1 MGVESTSSNECLHEA
16 ALNAAEASE
25 ADSSCTVAATT
36 KREFDKASEAASSAT
51 NCIATCSSEGEA
63 GKQADAPLDGK
74 GDGTEGGA
82 SGCATAADTCLDTL
96 AQPSFS
102 PPKQRRRRGPRI
114 PAVATRSLP
123 NRDSR
128 IAADLQN
135 KFVVECERLGWRTQS
150 SRSNNT
156 STSGSKS
163 NSSGDVAEKRRKD
176 KQSASAFGS
185 SATSSSSARQ
195 PKKELSKRGG
205 RPPRDRRKGR
215 VVDSAPS
222 RSRSGL
228 SCSGAPRGRPRGS
241 AKASRTNKKAEDG
254 KSSLKASNPRP
265 PPPTQSRRPRRHAA
279 DRAAAAIVAAAAPM
293 HDGFLVLDIPAKR
306 LRQQQQPLAGKKQ
319 QRRTTK
325 WRGDE
330 DAKGE
335 DATTIQKREGG
346 ECLEEMRNE
355 PKEGNPEAG
364 LHAFKEE
371 VDLTGAECRDE
382 IANERR
388 EAQDPMQTELESK
401 AESTAEE
408 LRLLEKALEEE
419 EFDRRR
425 VEPYEL
431 EVRIELGS
439 AVLENARSRTPEIT
453 PAKSRLV
460 HARNPPR
467 ASGLQF
473 CRKSLLPAATVHDTN
488 DQHTWDLVGGSFV
501 RSSRTPMHCAD
512 PLAGIWAA
520 HVLPPFPCIETSG
533 PIKKNNRNPHW
544 RGQAVHKTEA
554 NERDEKVPFISPQMN
569 MDWQRH
575 THTPHLEVFWAAK
588 LERTLADTSDRQRY
602 RKHQRPPDF
611 KLLQMNRNVAE
622 NVMRTA
628 AEKPR
633 DLARRKGT

>member
-1 MGVESTSSNECLHEA
+1 MSDPWQLSECLTIESGGKHKRKSSQVLDTTDEALDAADGALKRSNLNANPVEHSTSEK
-16 ALNAAEASE
+16 

-63 GKQADAPLDGK
+63 GKRECCLLDRFRVLTLYLRVARVRQLISDQPYHGRCEQFFFSGVCGVCDDGWVDPSAAVLSPLLVGALADESKLVFLVGLCAEADAPLDGK

-135 KFVVECERLGWRTQS
+135 KFVVECE
-150 SRSNNT
+150 
-156 STSGSKS
+156 
-163 NSSGDVAEKRRKD
+163 RKD

-439 AVLENARSRTPEIT
+439 P
-453 PAKSRLV
+453 
-460 HARNPPR
+460 
-467 ASGLQF
+467 
-473 CRKSLLPAATVHDTN
+473 
-488 DQHTWDLVGGSFV
+488 
-501 RSSRTPMHCAD
+501 
-512 PLAGIWAA
+512 
-520 HVLPPFPCIETSG
+520 
-533 PIKKNNRNPHW
+533 
-544 RGQAVHKTEA
+544 
-554 NERDEKVPFISPQMN
+554 
-569 MDWQRH
+569 
-575 THTPHLEVFWAAK
+575 
-588 LERTLADTSDRQRY
+588 
-602 RKHQRPPDF
+602 
-611 KLLQMNRNVAE
+611 
-622 NVMRTA
+622 
-628 AEKPR
+628 
-633 DLARRKGT
+633 